1 MVIPLSVPPL
11 HNPIHV
17 LPIATCVP
25 CVCTYLH
32 STLHMGT
39 SDGTNNESDRRGES
53 GLQGNLKVSAPREGQ
68 TRCHKV
74 GPQRVE

>member
-1 MVIPLSVPPL
+1 M
-11 HNPIHV
+11 
-17 LPIATCVP
+17 
-25 CVCTYLH
+25 CVCVFVCVSIALH
-32 STLHMGT
+32 APQGT
-39 SDGTNNESDRRGES
+39 SDGANNESDRRGES